1 MVPMGRA
8 TPAPHARRR
17 LTALG
22 VALACVGSLGL
33 AGSLSARAATDP
45 DQQRK
50 NRVDQQIEDSKHALE
65 ESSTDF
71 RRAYQALNA
80 TKAKVPAAQAAA
92 TAAEAARADAE
103 GRASQAQAELDVAR
117 ANETK
122 AEGQLAA
129 TKKRLTTSE
138 RDVADVAAQMYM
150 QQGMGEMTV
159 AMDAQSPSDFADRLA
174 MTGTVLELQQAQIAQ
189 LAASRATQAAQEA
202 HLSALRAV
210 KVKAEADAR
219 NALQQ
224 ATAARNA
231 AAAAQAQ
238 IQALA
243 ATQQRQ
249 ATALQQQVFAEK
261 SRLTGLQTESNK
273 LRAILV
279 ERARQARLKAERE
292 RKERERIARELAKKR
307 KRPYKPPVDPGG
319 GGGGG
324 GFLQAAELNQPITS
338 EFGMRFHPILH
349 YWRLHT
355 GLDFGGPCGTPIYA
369 AGPGTIIM
377 SGWAGGYGNRVVVDH
392 GMVRGVNLATTYNH
406 MTRIVKFG
414 EHVNRGQLI
423 GYEGT
428 TGMSTGCH
436 LHFETLENGN
446 FVNPRKWL

>member
-1 MVPMGRA
+1 MGRA
-8 TPAPHARRR
+8 TPAHARRR

-22 VALACVGSLGL
+22 VTLACLGTLGL
-33 AGSLSARAATDP
+33 GSGLPAGAATDP

-50 NRVDQQIEDSKHALE
+50 ATVDRQIADTKDALA
-65 ESSTDF
+65 ESSSEF
-71 RRAYQALNA
+71 QRAYLALNA

-92 TAAEAARADAE
+92 TAAE
-103 GRASQAQAELDVAR
+103 GRAQRATAELDIAK

-122 AEGQLAA
+122 ASDQLAA
-129 TKKRLTTSE
+129 TRKRLSSSE
-138 RDVADVAAQMYM
+138 RDIADVAAQMYM

-174 MTGTVLELQQAQIAQ
+174 MTGTVLEIQQAQLAA
-189 LAASRATQAAQEA
+189 LAASRATQVAQEA
-202 HLSALRAV
+202 HLTALRVV

-219 NALQQ
+219 SALQQ
-224 ATAARNA
+224 ATAARDA

-249 ATALQQQVFAEK
+249 ASALQLQVVAEK
-261 SRLTGLQTESNK
+261 TRLTSLQTESNK
-273 LRAILV
+273 LRAILA
-279 ERARQARLKAERE
+279 ERARQARLKAERL
-292 RKERERIARELAKKR
+292 RKERERIARELAAKR
-307 KRPYKPPVDPGG
+307 NKPYVAPAAPSV
-319 GGGGG
+319 GGGG
-324 GFLQAAELNQPITS
+324 GFLSAAELNQPITS

-349 YWRLHT
+349 IWRMHT

-369 AGPGTIIM
+369 AGPGTVIM
-377 SGWAGGYGNRVVVDH
+377 AGWAGGYGNRVVIDH
-392 GMVRGVNLATTYNH
+392 GMVSGVDLATTYNH
-406 MTRIVKFG
+406 MTQIVAFG
-414 EHVNRGQLI
+414 GQVSRGQLI